1 MTDGSSQVFYLSSG
15 DLLRA
20 DDATL
25 AAALIANDL
34 RAPRV
39 AWARFAPMVHRM
51 LKRAFGPGHDIED
64 LVQDIFLCLFRKVVG
79 LREPK
84 ALKAFVISITT
95 KTIQY
100 EIRQRRVRAWVG
112 LSKSSDVPI
121 EGRIDQPDPAARQ
134 ALTRFYEVLNRLK
147 AEDQVAFT
155 LRFLEGMEL
164 REVADALD
172 VSLATTKRRLDRIWK
187 RLGTLVEGNPGLA
200 TYLARSDENGR
211 NEGVTQVNG

>member
-1 MTDGSSQVFYLSSG
+1 M
-15 DLLRA
+15 
-20 DDATL
+20 
-25 AAALIANDL
+25 
-34 RAPRV
+34 
-39 AWARFAPMVHRM
+39 
-51 LKRAFGPGHDIED
+51 
-64 LVQDIFLCLFRKVVG
+64 LFR
-79 LREPK
+79 
-84 ALKAFVISITT
+84 S
-95 KTIQY
+95 
-100 EIRQRRVRAWVG
+100 
-112 LSKSSDVPI
+112 
-121 EGRIDQPDPAARQ
+121 AARQ